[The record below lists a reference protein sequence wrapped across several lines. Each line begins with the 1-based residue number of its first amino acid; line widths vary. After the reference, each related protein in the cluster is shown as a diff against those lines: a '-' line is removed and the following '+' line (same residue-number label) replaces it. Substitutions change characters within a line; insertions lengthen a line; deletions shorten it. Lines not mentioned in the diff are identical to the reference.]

1 MNKKY
6 VRPMNQILLFT
17 TMLFALGEAN
27 SSLVILDRIAVVV
40 DEDVIML
47 SEVEERLAAVK
58 AQITADDEAPPEDEL
73 TEQVIE
79 RLIIEHLQVRM
90 ADRAGMRVSDA
101 ELNDT
106 IQRIA
111 AQNSLSLPQ
120 FQQAIEQDGIS
131 YVAMREQVRREVT
144 ISQVQQGVM
153 SNRIEISEQEMKNFL
168 ASELGEA
175 IVADEYQLAHILLTI
190 PEDANTK
197 EISAVRT
204 QALDLIA
211 RVANGESF
219 QALAIEHSA
228 GQNASKGGDLGW
240 RKPVKLPTI
249 FADVAPEM
257 NVGETKGPIKSG
269 SGFHVIT
276 LIDKRGAKTQGQV
289 AQTRARHVLVKP
301 SEIRSDAEARELA
314 ENLRIEV
321 SDGRDFE
328 EIAKLHSEDPGS
340 ALNGGDLDWN
350 QAGIFVP
357 EFETMIHTLDLNV
370 LSPVFKTSHGYHFL
384 EVTGRRI
391 EDFSEQFQQNMAA
404 EYLRNQK
411 FEEELNSWLREI
423 REEAFVDIRI

>member
-1 MNKKY
+1 MN
-6 VRPMNQILLFT
+6 RILFFT
-17 TMLFALGEAN
+17 TVLFALSEAK
-27 SSLVILDRIAVVV
+27 SALVLLDRIAVVV

-47 SEVEERLAAVK
+47 SEVEARVTTVK
-58 AQITADDEAPPEDEL
+58 AQIATSGEVPPDDVL
-73 TEQVIE
+73 TEQVVE

-90 ADRAGMRVSDA
+90 AERAGMRIGDA

-111 AQNSLSLPQ
+111 AQNNLTLSQ
-120 FQQAIEQDGIS
+120 FQQAIEQDGMS
-131 YVAMREQVRREVT
+131 YVAMREQVRRELT
-144 ISQVQQGVM
+144 LSQVQQGVM
-153 SNRIEISEQEMKNFL
+153 SSRIEISEQEMKNFL

-175 IVADEYQLAHILLTI
+175 IVADEYRLAHILITA
-190 PEDANTK
+190 PEAANAT
-197 EISAVRT
+197 EISAVRKK
-204 QALDLIA
+204 ALDLIS
-211 RVANGESF
+211 RVENGESF

-228 GQNASKGGDLGW
+228 GQNALKGGDLGW
-240 RKPVKLPTI
+240 RKPVQLPTM
-249 FADVAPEM
+249 FADVAQAM
-257 NVGETKGPIKSG
+257 AVGEINGPIKSG
-269 SGFHVIT
+269 SGFHIVT
-276 LIDKRGAKTQGQV
+276 LTDKRGAKTQGQI

-301 SEIRSDAEARELA
+301 SEIRSETEAQELA
-314 ENLRIEV
+314 ENLLIEV
-321 SDGRDFE
+321 THGRDFE
-328 EIAKLHSEDPGS
+328 EIAKLYSEDPGS

-404 EYLRNQK
+404 EYLRGQK
-411 FEEELNSWLREI
+411 FDEELNTWLREI

>member
-1 MNKKY
+1 
-6 VRPMNQILLFT
+6 MNQILLFT

-27 SSLVILDRIAVVV
+27 SSLVLLDRIAVVV

-58 AQITADDEAPPEDEL
+58 AQITANDEAPPDDVL

-111 AQNSLSLPQ
+111 AQNNLSLPQ
-120 FQQAIEQDGIS
+120 FQQAIEQDGMS

-153 SNRIEISEQEMKNFL
+153 SSRIEISEQEMKNFL

-190 PEDANTK
+190 PENANTK

-240 RKPVKLPTI
+240 RKPVQLPTI

-276 LIDKRGAKTQGQV
+276 LIDKRGAKTQGQI

-357 EFETMIHTLDLNV
+357 EFETMIHMLDLNV
-370 LSPVFKTSHGYHFL
+370 LSSVFKTSHGYHFL

>member
-1 MNKKY
+1 MN
-6 VRPMNQILLFT
+6 RILLFLT
-17 TMLFALGEAN
+17 VLFTLSEAN
-27 SSLVILDRIAVVV
+27 SSLVLLDRIAVVV

-58 AQITADDEAPPEDEL
+58 AQITANDEAPPDDVL

-79 RLIIEHLQVRM
+79 RLIIEHLQIQM
-90 ADRAGMRVSDA
+90 AERAGMRIGDA

-111 AQNSLSLPQ
+111 AQNNLSLPQ
-120 FQQAIEQDGIS
+120 FQQAIEQDGMS

-153 SNRIEISEQEMKNFL
+153 SSRIEISDQEMKNFL

-175 IVADEYQLAHILLTI
+175 IVADEYRIAHILLTI
-190 PEDANTK
+190 PEDANAK

-204 QALDLIA
+204 QALDLIS
-211 RVANGESF
+211 RVTNGESF

-240 RKPVKLPTI
+240 RKPVQLPTI

-257 NVGETKGPIKSG
+257 AIGETKGPIKSG

-276 LIDKRGAKTQGQV
+276 LTDKRGAKTQGQI

-314 ENLRIEV
+314 ENLRTEV
-321 SDGRDFE
+321 SNGRDFE

>member
-1 MNKKY
+1 M
-6 VRPMNQILLFT
+6 LLT
-17 TMLFALGEAN
+17 LSEAN
-27 SSLVILDRIAVVV
+27 SSLVLLDRIAVVV

-58 AQITADDEAPPEDEL
+58 AQITANAEAPTEDVL

-79 RLIIEHLQVRM
+79 RLIIEHLQLRT
-90 ADRAGMRVSDA
+90 AERAGMRVSDA

-111 AQNSLSLPQ
+111 TQNNLSLSQ
-120 FQQAIEQDGIS
+120 FQQAIEQDGMS

-153 SNRIEISEQEMKNFL
+153 GSRIEISDQEMKNFL
-168 ASELGEA
+168 ASELGTA
-175 IVADEYQLAHILLTI
+175 IVADEYRLAHILLTI
-190 PEDANTK
+190 PEDANAS

-204 QALDLIA
+204 QALNLIA
-211 RVANGESF
+211 RFENGESF

-228 GQNASKGGDLGW
+228 GQNASNGGDLGW
-240 RKPVKLPTI
+240 RKPVQLPTI

-257 NVGETKGPIKSG
+257 AIGETKGPIKSG

-276 LIDKRGAKTQGQV
+276 LTDKRGAKTQGQI

-314 ENLRIEV
+314 ENLRTEV
-321 SDGRDFE
+321 SNGRDFE

-357 EFETMIHTLDLNV
+357 EFETMIHTLDLHV

>member
-1 MNKKY
+1 MN
-6 VRPMNQILLFT
+6 RILLFLT
-17 TMLFALGEAN
+17 VLFTLSEAN
-27 SSLVILDRIAVVV
+27 SSLVLLDRIAVVV

-58 AQITADDEAPPEDEL
+58 AQITANDEAPPDDVL

-79 RLIIEHLQVRM
+79 RLIIEHLQIQM
-90 ADRAGMRVSDA
+90 AERAGMRIGDA

-111 AQNSLSLPQ
+111 AQNNLSLPQ
-120 FQQAIEQDGIS
+120 FQQAIEQDGMS

-153 SNRIEISEQEMKNFL
+153 SSRIEISDQEMKNFL

-175 IVADEYQLAHILLTI
+175 IVADEYRIAHILLTI
-190 PEDANTK
+190 PEDANAK

-204 QALDLIA
+204 QALDLIS
-211 RVANGESF
+211 RVTNGESF

-240 RKPVKLPTI
+240 RKPVQLPTI

-257 NVGETKGPIKSG
+257 AIGETKGPIKSG

-276 LIDKRGAKTQGQV
+276 LTDKRGAKTQGQI

-321 SDGRDFE
+321 SNGRDFE

>member
-1 MNKKY
+1 
-6 VRPMNQILLFT
+6 MNQILLLT

-27 SSLVILDRIAVVV
+27 SSLVLLDRIAVVV

-111 AQNSLSLPQ
+111 AQNNLSLPQ
-120 FQQAIEQDGIS
+120 FQQAIEQDGMS

-240 RKPVKLPTI
+240 RKPAQLPTI

-357 EFETMIHTLDLNV
+357 EFETMIHALDLNV

>member
-1 MNKKY
+1 
-6 VRPMNQILLFT
+6 MNQILLFLT
-17 TMLFALGEAN
+17 VLFVLSEAQ
-27 SSLVILDRIAVVV
+27 SSLVLLDRIAVVV

-47 SEVEERLAAVK
+47 SEVEERLVAVK
-58 AQITADDEAPPEDEL
+58 AQITANDEAPPDDVL

-79 RLIIEHLQVRM
+79 RLIIEHLQIQM
-90 ADRAGMRVSDA
+90 AERAGMRVSDA

-111 AQNSLSLPQ
+111 AQNNLSLPQ
-120 FQQAIEQDGIS
+120 FQQAIEQDGMS

-153 SNRIEISEQEMKNFL
+153 GSRIEISDQEMKNFL
-168 ASELGEA
+168 ASELGAA
-175 IVADEYQLAHILLTI
+175 IVADEYRLAHILLSI
-190 PEDANTK
+190 PDDANAK
-197 EISAVRT
+197 EISTVRT
-204 QALDLIA
+204 QALDLIS
-211 RVANGESF
+211 RVSEGESF

-240 RKPVKLPTI
+240 RKPVQLPTI

-257 NVGETKGPIKSG
+257 AIGETKGPIKSG

-276 LIDKRGAKTQGQV
+276 LTDKRGAKTQGQI

-314 ENLRIEV
+314 ENLRTEV
-321 SDGRDFE
+321 SNGRDFE